1 MFVLYFQKTSVF
13 SFKKVSEEGSL
24 KRKEEAIPGME
35 ISDRKKLKTEEII
48 ELKNCLEVDSFKVIA
63 SNKRSLTLITI
74 LSTKVKRKEE
84 KTEKQLDSTGGIII
98 DTLKSV
104 GKEDI
109 VFNWTPTGDGWPSD
123 IVLIIQIIIVIILTP
138 NQAKWMKRV
147 DPDDITKTEIF
158 SVLQKDSWQ
167 NLRAYLLFD
176 LKFEN
181 ANNLTKKEKVAMHSC
196 QGLFFPGL
204 KGI

>member
-1 MFVLYFQKTSVF
+1 MFVLHFQKTSVF

-48 ELKNCLEVDSFKVIA
+48 ELKNCLKVDSFKVIA

-109 VFNWTPTGDGWPSD
+109 VFNWTPTGDG
-123 IVLIIQIIIVIILTP
+123 
-138 NQAKWMKRV
+138 
-147 DPDDITKTEIF
+147 
-158 SVLQKDSWQ
+158 
-167 NLRAYLLFD
+167 
-176 LKFEN
+176 
-181 ANNLTKKEKVAMHSC
+181 
-196 QGLFFPGL
+196 
-204 KGI
+204 